1 MVLEKA
7 NKRQVDKTIYS
18 LIGVVPNNTLT
29 KGILYQR
36 CVMMMLNEAARC
48 LDENIIKSARDGCG
62 GYLVSVS
69 AFLWWPIQVYVI
81 LGIAKPWKP

>member
-29 KGILYQR
+29 KADIAQR

-48 LDENIIKSARDGCG
+48 LD
-62 GYLVSVS
+62 GYH
-69 AFLWWPIQVYVI
+69 
-81 LGIAKPWKP
+81 

>member
-1 MVLEKA
+1 MNMVITQISCGFEKA

-29 KGILYQR
+29 KADIAQR

-48 LDENIIKSARDGCG
+48 LDENIIKSARDGG
-62 GYLVSVS
+62 GGIWYRFP
-69 AFLWWPIQVYVI
+69 AFLWWPIQVY
-81 LGIAKPWKP
+81 G